1 MKILIVEDDIS
12 IGNTL
17 RMGLESKSFAV
28 DLVEDG
34 ESGSFLARTNDYD
47 VIILD
52 NVLPKKMGGHIC
64 KEIRE
69 SGKTTPILML
79 SAKSE
84 VLTKIEI
91 LNLGADD
98 YMTKPFS
105 FEELTARLNALT
117 RRPKNILSQIIKVG
131 NLELDRTNQ
140 TLSVNKK
147 EVYLTRKQYTF
158 LEYLMINKGNILSR
172 GQILEHVWNKE
183 CDPFSN
189 SIETHVLNLRSKIN
203 DKHKKIIESIPG
215 RGYRINNF

>member
-1 MKILIVEDDIS
+1 MKILVVEDDIS

-28 DLVEDG
+28 DLAEDG
-34 ESGSFLARTNDYD
+34 NAGSFLARTNEYD

-52 NVLPKKMGGHIC
+52 NVLPQKMGGRVC

-105 FEELTARLNALT
+105 FEELLARLNALT
-117 RRPKNILSQIIKVG
+117 RRSPVIRDDVITINNIK
-131 NLELDRTNQ
+131 LDRSKQALFVKEREIYLT
-140 TLSVNKK
+140 KK
-147 EVYLTRKQYTF
+147 EYSL
-158 LEYLMINKGNILSR
+158 LEYLMVNKGNLLSR
-172 GQILEHVWNKE
+172 GQILEHVWDKQ

-189 SIETHVLNLRSKIN
+189 SIETHVLNLRRKIH
-203 DKHKKIIESIPG
+203 DKNKKIIESIPG
-215 RGYRINNF
+215 RGYKINIY